1 LLAVGGVSAQ
11 QGESCIHSSVEYN
24 EEGGDLL
31 EVELLVTLNGSI
43 KRQLKIHQGGGSA
56 PIELFGS
63 LTGTR
68 MDLFGKKR

>member
-1 LLAVGGVSAQ
+1 
-11 QGESCIHSSVEYN
+11 
-24 EEGGDLL
+24 LL

-68 MDLFGKKR
+68 MDLSGKKR